1 MIAGALNASTISEI
15 LAWHQTKQAKGA
27 KGSPLKLGVLSGCHD
42 DMSCGDSLQTYSSH
56 VRASRCPPSLDD
68 S

>member
-1 MIAGALNASTISEI
+1 MMVTISEI

-56 VRASRCPPSLDD
+56 VRA
-68 S
+68 